1 MYPLIIVLSNRK
13 TYDRLSFCYFFTI
26 ETSKMNAKNSNRGK
40 NLNKIWAQKNRTHTE
55 KYRFSHG
62 IFWKKNNIYFP
73 FLYLTYKN
81 RTLCYLYR
89 HSASISTWKEKQR
102 KNTATFS
109 IHTIIYD
116 FSIFVMFSLTGVH
129 QNCVFF
135 SLLMHARL
143 CSCMFVCVCVCDAV
157 SSLDLNWKT
166 PYAGIPSS
174 QRTVAFEKACILFN
188 LAGVYTQIATK
199 QDRST
204 EKGLDIAVDNFL
216 RAAGIF
222 KHIHETFTNAPS
234 IDLKPEFLEIL
245 VALMLA
251 QAREC
256 LYEKLLL
263 QIESFSISNKNHV
276 SESSW

>member
-1 MYPLIIVLSNRK
+1 MYNTQLQ
-13 TYDRLSFCYFFTI
+13 YFF
-26 ETSKMNAKNSNRGK
+26 
-40 NLNKIWAQKNRTHTE
+40 
-55 KYRFSHG
+55 FV
-62 IFWKKNNIYFP
+62 IF
-73 FLYLTYKN
+73 T
-81 RTLCYLYR
+81 C
-89 HSASISTWKEKQR
+89 
-102 KNTATFS
+102 
-109 IHTIIYD
+109 
-116 FSIFVMFSLTGVH
+116 FVT
-129 QNCVFF
+129 
-135 SLLMHARL
+135 
-143 CSCMFVCVCVCDAV
+143 
-157 SSLDLNWKT
+157 
-166 PYAGIPSS
+166 GIPSS

-222 KHIHETFTNAPS
+222 KHIYETFTNAPS
-234 IDLKPEFLEIL
+234 IDLKPQFLEIL

-276 SESSW
+276 SESIVYLQYTNKSRNLRTAKKKKRKIK